1 MGATHQAL
9 LIELD
14 LSRARAH
21 MRALKH
27 ILLLAPATLLLSI
40 SAWAASDSILGV
52 WLNGDKDAHIEVFK
66 CGERYCGK
74 IVWLKEPVYPQGSKE
89 GTPGTPKVDHYNPDA
104 SRRMVPTMG
113 LEIMKDFQFVGDDSW
128 KNGTI
133 YDPGNG
139 KTYSAK
145 AKLVSPNNLDLRGFI
160 GVSLIGRTERWT
172 RVQQ

>member
-1 MGATHQAL
+1 
-9 LIELD
+9 
-14 LSRARAH
+14 
-21 MRALKH
+21 MRALKYS
-27 ILLLAPATLLLSI
+27 LLLTTAIIVLSAPAF
-40 SAWAASDSILGV
+40 AAADSILGI

-66 CGERYCGK
+66 CGDKYCGK

-89 GTPGTPKVDHYNPDA
+89 GTPGTPKVDVHNPDA
-104 SRRMVPTMG
+104 SKRKVPSMG

-133 YDPGNG
+133 YDPNNG

-145 AKLVSPNNLDLRGFI
+145 AKLASPNDLDLRGFI
-160 GVSLIGRTERWT
+160 GVSLIGRTEHWT